1 MAISEMRRMHL
12 IVHQSFRNTCLELL
26 QELGVVSLEEETSL
40 PEDLITRRSSGD
52 GSLKELEN
60 SLLEINFCLDFINKH
75 SSKPASG
82 LSNFFPQP
90 LEIKVEE
97 FKESRFDHTSLYKAC
112 RSIEE
117 QIQSL
122 RSRLNRLLALQEFLS
137 RIAEVTV
144 PLEDV
149 GSTRYTQSFLIELSP
164 EKEEAL
170 KKKLSEVSN
179 LWEMEV
185 FPGKGKNLIAFLVI
199 HKEISEALEKII
211 QGMSLSI
218 LVLPQAFEGTP
229 AEAKKQIEQRM
240 EALLVR
246 QKELLRKA
254 ALYSKFERDLK
265 IAHDYYLTEL
275 ERREKES
282 ILLQTS
288 ETAIFSGWVRKRDI
302 PLLEKVLKSKG
313 QEWALFCREPHPDED
328 VPVFIENNRWV
339 QNFEVLTRLYGLP
352 NYREIDPTPLVAGF
366 FFLFF
371 GICLGDVIYGLILAL
386 LGFLGASALK
396 IPESTKQ
403 FFRMLAWGGVASLV
417 IGILT
422 GSWLGDLFD
431 YLPPSLA
438 ALKVLKQRLTLIDP
452 INNPL
457 PMLVFSLLLGIVQV
471 LVGVMVGFVKEWRRK
486 NYAKAVMDEL
496 GWFIFISSIV
506 VYLVVF
512 SVSSS
517 YTSLVLP
524 VVIGAAFFLVAT
536 QGRHQKNPIMK
547 VLSGIL
553 SLYGLVSYL
562 GDVLSYSRLFALGL
576 STTIIAILAR
586 TLSTL
591 FGSSPYIGWLIGLVI
606 ALIFHLFNLA
616 MSGLGAFVHSARL
629 QYVEF
634 FTKFYENGGKEFKPF
649 GYRTKYIKII

>member
-12 IVHQSFRNTCLELL
+12 VVHRSFRDTCLGLL
-26 QELGVVSLEEETSL
+26 QELGVVSLEEEKSL
-40 PEDLITRRSSGD
+40 PEDLIARVGGD
-52 GSLKELEN
+52 GRVKELEN
-60 SLLEINFCLDFINKH
+60 ALLEVNFCLDFIGKY

-90 LEIKVEE
+90 LEVQMEE
-97 FKESRFDHTSLYKAC
+97 FRKPCFDHTSLYKAC

-117 QIQSL
+117 QVQSL
-122 RSRLNRLLALQEFLS
+122 RSRLNRLLALREFLS
-137 RIAEVTV
+137 RIEKVDV
-144 PLEDV
+144 FLEDV
-149 GSTRYTQSFLIELSP
+149 GSTRYTQSFLIEVP
-164 EKEEAL
+164 AEKKEVL
-170 KKKLSEVSN
+170 RQRLSEAGT

-185 FPGKGKNLIAFLVI
+185 FPGLGKNLIVFLVI
-199 HKEISEALEKII
+199 HKEFFEAFEKII
-211 QGMSLSI
+211 QSMSISL
-218 LVLPQAFEGTP
+218 LTLPQAFEGTP
-229 AEAKKQIEQRM
+229 VEARKQIEQRI
-240 EALLVR
+240 EALLDR

-254 ALYSKFERDLK
+254 ALYSKFERELK

-275 ERREKES
+275 ERKEKES
-282 ILLQTS
+282 TILQTS
-288 ETAIFSGWVRKRDI
+288 ETAILSGWIRKSDI
-302 PLLEKVLKSKG
+302 PLLEKALKDKG
-313 QEWALFCREPHPDED
+313 KEWALFHREPNLDEE

-371 GICLGDVIYGLILAL
+371 GICLGDTIYGLILAL
-386 LGFLGASALK
+386 LGFLGASTLK
-396 IPESTKQ
+396 VPESTKQ

-417 IGILT
+417 VGVLT

-431 YLPPSLA
+431 YLPSTLAFLSL
-438 ALKVLKQRLTLIDP
+438 LKQRLTLIDP

-457 PMLVFSLLLGIVQV
+457 PMLIFSLFLGIVQV
-471 LVGVMVGFVKEWRRK
+471 LVGVMVGFVKEWRRR

-496 GWFIFISSIV
+496 GWFVFISSIV

-512 SVSSS
+512 SVASS
-517 YTSLVLP
+517 YTSVILP
-524 VVIGAAFFLVAT
+524 VVVGAALFLVAT
-536 QGRHQKNPIMK
+536 QGRHQRNPVMK

-591 FGSSPYIGWLIGLVI
+591 FGSSPYIGWLIGLAI